1 MTRAYEAPTV
11 LDAATAKHSNLRA
24 LRVPLLSTFVIA
36 ALSFAPQVHSN
47 PRLFASFWIVAAML
61 LAWTLLLGTT
71 AARAGRVLHY
81 DVVLRK
87 QHYVQACM
95 QLSIYLYWGWHW
107 REVYTHAPHIT
118 AQLAFAFG
126 FDSLLTWSR
135 RERWIL
141 GFGPTPIIFSTNLF
155 LWFRDDWF
163 LLQFVMIAVGVAG
176 KELITWNKDGRRAH
190 IFNPS
195 ALSLWLFSIGLL
207 LTGGT
212 AETWGHEIATTLVYP
227 EHIYLLIFLVGL
239 VVQYLFHVTLT
250 TLGAAAMLLVLNFA
264 YTAVTGVYY
273 FVDSAIPIA
282 VFLGLH
288 LLVTDPSTSPRTDL
302 GRLLF
307 GALYGAG
314 VFALYGLLE
323 LLGQPT
329 FYDKL
334 LCVPLLN
341 ISVRALDRWT
351 GSSWP
356 DRLAAEAPFDQR
368 LDAHRRNL
376 LYMTAWIL
384 VFAAAY
390 SRDILDKHHPGARR
404 AFWEQACAQGLHNG
418 CRGLSV
424 LESDACSAGSAQSC
438 DDLGVL
444 LMEKAQTPVARAE
457 AGRAFLRACD
467 LGADA
472 GCANFAI
479 HQLFH
484 NSQGILPASLS
495 ERLEQSCAANDG
507 RACYLQGYALEVG
520 RGPPRDPMAAL
531 EHYLRG
537 CTARWTDACS
547 AAGKL
552 ALRGDAGTP
561 DPVSAAASFRSA
573 CEEAEP
579 RSCIQLALL
588 YRSGRVPTPPQ
599 VRPEDLLQRACDL
612 GLADACRAIETIR
625 H

>member
-1 MTRAYEAPTV
+1 MNRAYEAPTV
-11 LDAATAKHSNLRA
+11 LETTSAPRSNMRA
-24 LRVPLLSTFVIA
+24 LRVPVLSTLVIA
-36 ALSFAPQVHSN
+36 ALSLAPQIQAN
-47 PRLFASFWIVAAML
+47 ARLFASFWIASAAL
-61 LAWTLLLGTT
+61 LAWTLLLGMT
-71 AARAGRVLHY
+71 AARAGRVLRY
-81 DVVLRK
+81 DVVLRR

-107 REVYTHAPHIT
+107 REVYAHAPHIA

-126 FDSLLTWSR
+126 FDSLLSWSR
-135 RERWIL
+135 RERWTL

-163 LLQFVMIAVGVAG
+163 LLQFLMIAVGVAG
-176 KELITWNKDGRRAH
+176 KELVTWNKDGRRAH

-195 ALSLWLFSIGLL
+195 ALSLWLFSAGLL
-207 LTGGT
+207 LAGGT
-212 AETWGHEIATTLVYP
+212 AQTWGKEIATTLVYP

-250 TLGAAAMLLVLNFA
+250 TLGAAAMLLALNLA

-302 GRLLF
+302 GRLIF

-334 LCVPLLN
+334 LCVPILN
-341 ISVRALDRWT
+341 LCVRALDRWT
-351 GSSWP
+351 GSSWL
-356 DRLAAEAPFDQR
+356 DRYAGAPFGVT

-376 LYMTAWIL
+376 LYMTAWIGI
-384 VFAAAY
+384 FAAAY
-390 SRDILDKHHPGARR
+390 SRGILDKHHPGARR
-404 AFWEQACAQGLHNG
+404 AFWEQACANDLRNG

-444 LMEKAQTPVARAE
+444 LMEKAQTPAARAE

-484 NSQGILPASLS
+484 DPNGTLPASLS
-495 ERLEQSCAANDG
+495 ERLDRGCASNDG
-507 RACYLQGYALEVG
+507 RACYLEGFALEVG
-520 RGPPRDPMAAL
+520 RGPARDPASAL

-537 CTARWTDACS
+537 CAAHWTDACS

-552 ALRGDAGTP
+552 ALRGDAGAP
-561 DPVSAAASFRSA
+561 DPVGAAASFRSA
-573 CEEAEP
+573 CDDAEP
-579 RSCIQLALL
+579 KSCVQLALL
-588 YRSGRVPTPPQ
+588 YKSGRVPAPAQP
-599 VRPEDLLQRACDL
+599 RPEDLLQRACDL
-612 GLADACRAIETIR
+612 GLADACRAIESIG